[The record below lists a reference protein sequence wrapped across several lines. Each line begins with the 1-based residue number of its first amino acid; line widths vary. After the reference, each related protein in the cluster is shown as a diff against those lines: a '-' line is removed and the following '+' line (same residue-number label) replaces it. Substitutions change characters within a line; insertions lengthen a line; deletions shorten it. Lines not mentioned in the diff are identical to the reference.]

1 MGLRTYEA
9 VVMATLNLT
18 CAGSPSRF
26 ESRVS
31 I

>member
-9 VVMATLNLT
+9 VMMATLNLT
-18 CAGSPSRF
+18 CAGNPSPS